1 MIVFFCLPEI
11 ARSRALPR
19 LDLHSNRDVGG
30 AT

>member
-1 MIVFFCLPEI
+1 MFFWFLAI
-11 ARSRALPR
+11 ACSRALPR

>member
-1 MIVFFCLPEI
+1 MFFWFLEI
-11 ARSRALPR
+11 AWSRALPR